1 MNLYDSQSSPETVV
15 HVRGLHK
22 SYGARPALD
31 GVDLDLR
38 AGRIVG
44 LMGQNGCGKTTLMK
58 VMAGLL
64 SDYRGTVE
72 ICGLAP
78 GVETKRLLAFLPDKS
93 MISPELTARGAVD
106 LFADFFDDFDRAKAL
121 EMLRF
126 FDLGENLKVRHMSK
140 GMAEKLQISLV
151 MSRNVRVYLLDEPIS
166 GVDPAARSVILD
178 GVIRGFNEDSLMV
191 ISTHLIQDI
200 ESVVDE
206 AVFVSWG
213 KIAMHRDADEIREVD
228 GKSIDGLFREM
239 FSCSPR

>member
-1 MNLYDSQSSPETVV
+1 MNPDDSQSSRQTVV
-15 HVRGLHK
+15 HIRGLHK
-22 SYGARPALD
+22 SYGSRPALD
-31 GVDLDLR
+31 DVDLDLR

-64 SDYRGTVE
+64 SDYRGIVE

-78 GVETKRLLAFLPDKS
+78 GLEAKRLLAFLPDSS
-93 MISPELTARGAVD
+93 MISPELTASDAIN
-106 LFADFFDDFDRAKAL
+106 LFADFFDNFDREKAL

-126 FDLGENLKVRHMSK
+126 FDLEEDLKVRRMSK
-140 GMAEKLQISLV
+140 GMAEKLQIALV
-151 MSRNVRVYLLDEPIS
+151 MSRNARVYLLDEPIS

-206 AVFVSWG
+206 AVFMNSG
-213 KIAMHRDADEIREVD
+213 KIALHRDADEIREVD

-239 FSCSPR
+239 FACSPR

>member
-1 MNLYDSQSSPETVV
+1 MNLDDSQSSRETVV
-15 HVRGLHK
+15 HVRGLYK
-22 SYGARPALD
+22 SYGSRPALD
-31 GVDLDLR
+31 GVDLDLQ

-64 SDYRGTVE
+64 SDYRGTVQ

-78 GVETKRLLAFLPDKS
+78 GLEAKKLLAFLPDSS
-93 MISPELTARGAVD
+93 MISPELTASGAIN
-106 LFADFFDDFDRAKAL
+106 LFADFFDGFDREKAL

-126 FDLGENLKVRHMSK
+126 FDLEEDLKVRRMSK
-140 GMAEKLQISLV
+140 GMAEKLQIALV

-178 GVIRGFNEDSLMV
+178 GVIRSFNEDSLMV

-206 AVFVSWG
+206 AVFMNSG
-213 KIAMHRDADEIREVD
+213 KIALHRDADEIREVD

-239 FSCSPR
+239 FACSPR